1 MGCWDLDVGSL
12 RKPATQ
18 DRRLRTLADNLFD
31 TLYATGL
38 DLQWQASA
46 LETCM
51 QHPLTTKAVA
61 CQATLNLII
70 KRLMIIV
77 ANVLQPCVSENQV
90 RNATQSSFADGTQC
104 WKKSLAACT
113 NIFSSCPEIPG
124 DLEPERLI
132 GSRSGR

>member
-1 MGCWDLDVGSL
+1 MFAFTGIVRRASEYGGHSASAGDRFDGIVGCWDLDVGSL

-46 LETCM
+46 METCM
-51 QHPLTTKAVA
+51 QHPLTTKAAA

-77 ANVLQPCVSENQV
+77 AT
-90 RNATQSSFADGTQC
+90 AT
-104 WKKSLAACT
+104 L
-113 NIFSSCPEIPG
+113 
-124 DLEPERLI
+124 RL
-132 GSRSGR
+132 